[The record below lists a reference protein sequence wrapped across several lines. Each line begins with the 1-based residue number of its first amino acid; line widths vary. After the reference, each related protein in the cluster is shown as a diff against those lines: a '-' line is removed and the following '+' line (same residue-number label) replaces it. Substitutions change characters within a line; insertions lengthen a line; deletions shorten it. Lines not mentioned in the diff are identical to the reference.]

1 MKHARK
7 KLISGTAFT
16 SMGTLISRILG
27 LLREMACANLWGMS
41 SGVMDAFVLA
51 LRLPFFFRR
60 LFSEGIL
67 GVSYIPVVSHE
78 IESAQRK
85 AVAAGKDPED
95 ADYTK
100 IWKIVST
107 VFVFLSLILTA
118 VVLFSEAVC
127 LGMLIFRDPPPMSV
141 LFLKLLMI
149 SLPSALFIC
158 LIAQLA
164 STLQAFHRFLVP
176 TFPPI
181 FMNAVVLIQVCTI
194 AMQVDSEEA
203 QAMIVTTGMMCS
215 GMFPVAFLWFSLW
228 WGNGFRFQFDF
239 RATRFIL
246 RRILRGMIPMMLG
259 LMIIPFNAVMS
270 SLIAWTFSS
279 PVGGVDYIWWLPGQL
294 AYPLTQGAVSALALG
309 ERLYQFPLGLLG
321 IPVAVTIFPMLSR
334 VAASGDRKELS
345 LLLSRGLA
353 MTLFL
358 AVPATVGLMMIS
370 TPLVR
375 ILFEHGE
382 FSHQDTLRAGNMV
395 IVYSS
400 AVWAFCLLPVVIRG
414 FYVLGDRRT
423 PLRVGAVMAG
433 LNILLNLVLI
443 WFFAETGLAISAVA
457 LTVFQ
462 VLWLLSVMHR
472 RLLRL
477 SWKLIALRAFRC
489 ITATLVMAGVCFLP
503 WMQTLLAVAGGED
516 RHFYR
521 LVVLTIY
528 IAVAGTA
535 YLAAYG
541 AIKFGTTRLAKNEGD
556 DLEHPHH

>member
-7 KLISGTAFT
+7 KLISGTTFT
-16 SMGTLISRILG
+16 SVGTLISRILG
-27 LLREMACANLWGMS
+27 LLREIACANLWGMS
-41 SGVMDAFVLA
+41 GIMDAFVLA
-51 LRLPFFFRR
+51 VRLPFFFRR

-67 GVSYIPVVSHE
+67 GVSYIPVVSRE
-78 IESAQRK
+78 IKSAQRK
-85 AVAAGKDPED
+85 AVAAEKPPEE

-107 VFVFLSLILTA
+107 VFVFVALIMTA
-118 VVLFSEAVC
+118 VVILCEAVC
-127 LGMLIFRDPPPMSV
+127 LGMLIFRDPPPTSV

-149 SLPSALFIC
+149 SLPSALLIC

-164 STLQAFHRFLVP
+164 STLQAFHRFLAP

-194 AMQVDSEEA
+194 AMHVTQPET

-215 GMFPVAFLWFSLW
+215 GLFPVVFLWFSLW
-228 WGNGFRFQFDF
+228 WGSGFRFQFDF

-270 SLIAWTFSS
+270 SMIAWIFSA
-279 PVGGVDYIWWLPGQL
+279 PADGLTHIWWLPGEL
-294 AYPLTQGAVSALALG
+294 AYPLRQGAVSALALG

-321 IPVAVTIFPMLSR
+321 IPVAVTIFPLLSR
-334 VAASGDRKELS
+334 VAASGNREELAQ
-345 LLLSRGLA
+345 LLSRGLC

-358 AVPATVGLMMIS
+358 AVPATVGLMLIS

-382 FSHQDTLRAGNMV
+382 FTHADTLRAGNMV

-400 AVWAFCLLPVVIRG
+400 AVWAFCLLPVLIRG

-423 PLRVGAVMAG
+423 PLRTGAVVAG

-443 WFFAETGLAISAVA
+443 WFFAETGLAISAAV

-462 VLWLLSVMHR
+462 VFWLLVLMHR
-472 RLLRL
+472 RLMRL
-477 SWKLIALRAFRC
+477 SWKIITLRTFRC
-489 ITATLVMAGVCFLP
+489 VTATVVMAGVCLIP
-503 WMQTLLAVAGGED
+503 QMQSLLAVAGADG
-516 RHFYR
+516 RHSYR
-521 LVVLTIY
+521 LGILLIY
-528 IAVAGTA
+528 IAIAGTA
-535 YLAAYG
+535 YLLAYAG
-541 AIKFGTTRLAKNEGD
+541 LKAGTRMMER
-556 DLEHPHH
+556 